1 LNLNEGSVVLD
12 AGCGYGRNSVL
23 LSKLNLNVVAADF
36 YCKSFSNSWF
46 ASYKNIHPIVL
57 DCRKPLPFKSNSF
70 SAVIVIHFYN
80 ENLIENLVDLIK
92 PSGFLIY
99 ESIGGNGE
107 NWRELDV
114 SGKVKTL
121 LEKQFIISYYK
132 ERLVG
137 PEKKYATVKVVAQK
151 I

>member
-1 LNLNEGSVVLD
+1 M
-12 AGCGYGRNSVL
+12 
-23 LSKLNLNVVAADF
+23 
-36 YCKSFSNSWF
+36 
-46 ASYKNIHPIVL
+46 
-57 DCRKPLPFKSNSF
+57 
-70 SAVIVIHFYN
+70 IVIHFYN

-121 LEKQFIISYYK
+121 LEKQFIINYYK

-137 PEKKYATVKVVAQK
+137 PEKNMLRSKWLPKKFNRALAV
-151 I
+151 ID